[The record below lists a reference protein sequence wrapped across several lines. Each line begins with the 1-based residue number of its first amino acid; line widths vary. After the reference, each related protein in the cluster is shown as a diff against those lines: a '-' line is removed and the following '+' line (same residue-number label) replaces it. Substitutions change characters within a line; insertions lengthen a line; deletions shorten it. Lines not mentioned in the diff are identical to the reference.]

1 MRNLAQ
7 PLNEGIEQLG
17 LKINAQQQEQLL
29 NYLALLAKWNKAYNL
44 TAITQPKEMLI
55 KHLLDSLAVVPFIE
69 ADELLDVG
77 SGAGIP
83 SIPLAIVLP
92 DLRVNSLDSNGKKTR
107 FQFQAKVEL
116 GLANFNVQQ
125 ARVENAQLEQ
135 PSSQIISRAFASLND
150 FVSLT
155 ASLAAS
161 QAKWLAMKGLYPQ
174 EELADLPQGFRCLA
188 SHLLD
193 VPFLNE
199 QRHLLVLSREE

>member
-92 DLRVNSLDSNGKKTR
+92 DLCVNSLDSNGKKTR

-155 ASLAAS
+155 ASLAAP

-188 SHLLD
+188 SHSLD